1 MQDKVLWI
9 GCGLLALAVLSL
21 FWSMVLTWQL
31 GRSLQDVQPWMVYEF
46 IDTYGMDD
54 RAGEL
59 LWNSFL
65 AALLITVLVALPVF
79 FLRRPSWYG
88 DAHWATGGEM
98 RKAKLTAKTGL
109 IVGKKHGQL
118 LINDEPAHALVAAPT
133 CSGKGVGIV
142 IPNLLKWPG
151 SVIVL
156 DIQHENYQLTAGHR
170 AKSQPV
176 HMWAPMSAHSAC
188 YNPLDFI
195 SPDHARR
202 ITDLQKLATL
212 IVRDG
217 GEGGSM
223 WTNEAR
229 SLFIG
234 LTLLVLDDPDTDA
247 PRTIGQVYRLLMAEK
262 DLVQIAEE
270 ALDGDDLDE
279 AARQQLANFK
289 NKAEKERSGVKSQL
303 TQALNLWANPHIDA
317 ATAHS
322 DFDLRSLRKKPTSVY
337 VGVAQDELLTLAPL
351 LNLFFQQ
358 AVEALSHKSAG
369 KDEPHQVLMIIDEFP
384 MLGRMEALTKG
395 LALLAGYNIRIVL
408 ITQGLGQLQEIYRQG
423 TEGILQNCALQ
434 VFLASN
440 DDSTTNWVSHRLGT
454 RTVKVQSRSQGQDW
468 SYSTSTSYVPRPLMS
483 PEEVRL
489 LRETKAII
497 FKEKQRP
504 VLADK
509 IRYYNER
516 RFTKL
521 LCDPPPV
528 EEKRAGPGAGRAP
541 ARRRSRPRKSDRLM
555 RSICRACSF
564 MPCAARWTRP
574 GSMSV

>member
-9 GCGLLALAVLSL
+9 GCSLLALAVLSL

-31 GRSLQDVQPWMVYEF
+31 SRSLQDVQPWMVYEF
-46 IDTYGMDD
+46 IDTYGTDG

-88 DAHWATGGEM
+88 DARWATGGEM
-98 RKAKLTAKTGL
+98 RKAKLHAKTGL

-118 LINDEPAHALVAAPT
+118 LINDEPTHALVAAPARPE
-133 CSGKGVGIV
+133 KDVGIV

-156 DIQHENYQLTAGHR
+156 DIQHESYQLTAGQR
-170 AKSQPV
+170 AKSQAV
-176 HMWAPMSAHSAC
+176 YMWAPTSELSAC

-195 SPDHARR
+195 SDDPKRR

-212 IVRDG
+212 IVRDDG
-217 GEGGSM
+217 GDGSI
-223 WTNEAR
+223 WSNEAR

-234 LTLLVLDDPDTDA
+234 LTLLALDDKALSP
-247 PRTIGQVYRLLMAEK
+247 TIGQVYRLLMNEK

-270 ALDGDDLDE
+270 ALDGDDLDQATRE
-279 AARQQLANFK
+279 LLGNFK
-289 NKAEKERSGVKSQL
+289 NKASKERSGVKSQL

-322 DFDLRSLRKKPTSVY
+322 DFDLGSLRKKPASVY

-358 AVEALSHKSAG
+358 AVEALSHKPAG
-369 KDEPHQVLMIIDEFP
+369 KDEPHQVLMLINEFP
-384 MLGRMEALTKG
+384 MLGRMETLTKG
-395 LALLAGYNIRIVL
+395 LGLLTGCNIRVVL

-423 TEGILQNCALQ
+423 TEGILQNCVLQ
-434 VFLASN
+434 IFFASN
-440 DDSTTNWVSHRLGT
+440 DDSTTNWVSRRLGT

-504 VLADK
+504 VLADT

-521 LCDPPPV
+521 LCDPPLV
-528 EEKRAGPGAGRAP
+528 EEKP
-541 ARRRSRPRKSDRLM
+541 AAIVVPATAQASEKDGDDTLETPELD
-555 RSICRACSF
+555 
-564 MPCAARWTRP
+564 AALENFDSEAQ
-574 GSMSV
+574 G